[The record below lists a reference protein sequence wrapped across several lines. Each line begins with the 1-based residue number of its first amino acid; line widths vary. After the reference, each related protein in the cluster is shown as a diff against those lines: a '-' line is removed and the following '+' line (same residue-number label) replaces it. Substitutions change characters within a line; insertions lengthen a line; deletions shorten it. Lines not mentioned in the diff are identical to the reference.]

1 MSKLKNIKA
10 VKEMLGGEHK
20 TQTKKTISFADKVF
34 VKKEVGET
42 WIDDKNQ
49 KWEQRNGYKVKVG
62 KLSKLREELK
72 EFPNCN
78 TKNSS
83 CNCTNPGQA
92 DLKMKA
98 IHGMCLNCVV
108 EMEHQLKLDGKYD
121 EYESKKLLQ
130 NAEAWLTQAELEKE
144 VLKKTLKASFIN
156 EDGSEEKWGEGM
168 TEEELVKKI
177 DGGFDKFKKDFIGKL
192 KNEQKTD

>member
-20 TQTKKTISFADKVF
+20 TQTKKTISFTDKVL
-34 VKKEVGET
+34 VKREVGET

-62 KLSKLREELK
+62 KLSKLREELR

-83 CNCTNPGQA
+83 CNCTEPGTA

-108 EMEHQLKLDGKYD
+108 EMEHKLKLEGKYE
-121 EYESKKLLQ
+121 EYERTKLLA
-130 NAEAWLTQAELEKE
+130 NAEAWLKQAEVEKDI
-144 VLKKTLKASFIN
+144 LKSTLKASYIN
-156 EDGSEEKWGEGM
+156 EDGSIEDWGEGM
-168 TEEELVKKI
+168 SEKELVEKI
-177 DGGFDKFKKDFIGKL
+177 DNGFEKFKENFIDKL

>member
-1 MSKLKNIKA
+1 MAKLKNIKA

-20 TQTKKTISFADKVF
+20 TQTKKTISFTDKVF
-34 VKKEVGET
+34 VKREVGET

-108 EMEHQLKLDGKYD
+108 EMEHELKLKGEYK
-121 EYESKKLLQ
+121 EYERKKLLA
-130 NAEAWLTQAELEKE
+130 NAEAWLKQAEVEKDI
-144 VLKKTLKASFIN
+144 LKSTLKASYIN
-156 EDGSEEKWGEGM
+156 EDGSIEDWGEGM
-168 TEEELVKKI
+168 SEKQLVEKI
-177 DGGFDKFKKDFIGKL
+177 DNGFEKFKKNFIDKL

>member
-1 MSKLKNIKA
+1 MAKLKNIKA

-108 EMEHQLKLDGKYD
+108 EMEHELKLKGEYK
-121 EYESKKLLQ
+121 EYERKKLLA
-130 NAEAWLTQAELEKE
+130 NAEAWLKQAEVEKDI
-144 VLKKTLKASFIN
+144 LKSTLKASYVN
-156 EDGSEEKWGEGM
+156 EDGSIEDWGEGM
-168 TEEELVKKI
+168 SEKQLVEKI
-177 DGGFDKFKKDFIGKL
+177 DNGFEKFKENFIDKL

>member
-1 MSKLKNIKA
+1 MAKLKNIKA

-20 TQTKKTISFADKVF
+20 TQTKKTISFADKVL
-34 VKKEVGET
+34 VKREVGET

-108 EMEHQLKLDGKYD
+108 EMEHELKLKGEYK
-121 EYESKKLLQ
+121 EYERKKLLA
-130 NAEAWLTQAELEKE
+130 NAEAWLKQAEVEKDI
-144 VLKKTLKASFIN
+144 LKSTLKASYVN
-156 EDGSEEKWGEGM
+156 EDGSIEDWGEGM
-168 TEEELVKKI
+168 SEKQLVEKI
-177 DGGFDKFKKDFIGKL
+177 DNGFEKFKENFIDKL

>member
-1 MSKLKNIKA
+1 MAKLKNIKA

-20 TQTKKTISFADKVF
+20 TQTKKTISFADKVL
-34 VKKEVGET
+34 VKREVGET

-72 EFPNCN
+72 SFPNC
-78 TKNSS
+78 KGE
-83 CNCTNPGQA
+83 CKAYLDPGQA

-108 EMEHQLKLDGKYD
+108 EMEHQLKLDGKYE
-121 EYESKKLLQ
+121 EYERKKLLS
-130 NAEAWLTQAELEKE
+130 NAEAWLKQAEVEKDI
-144 VLKKTLKASFIN
+144 LKSTLKASYVN
-156 EDGSEEKWGEGM
+156 EDGSIEDWGKSMSED
-168 TEEELVKKI
+168 ELVEKI
-177 DGGFDKFKKDFIGKL
+177 DKGFESFKENFIEKL

>member
-1 MSKLKNIKA
+1 MSKLNNIKA

-20 TQTKKTISFADKVF
+20 TQTKKTISFADKVL
-34 VKKEVGET
+34 VKREVGET

>member
-1 MSKLKNIKA
+1 MSKLNNIKA
-10 VKEMLGGEHK
+10 VKEMLGGAHK
-20 TQTKKTISFADKVF
+20 TQTKKTISFADKIVERR
-34 VKKEVGET
+34 EVGET
-42 WIDDKNQ
+42 WIDNKNQ

-62 KLSKLREELK
+62 KLSKLREELR

-83 CNCTNPGQA
+83 CNCTEPGTA

-108 EMEHQLKLDGKYD
+108 EMEHKLKLEGKYE
-121 EYESKKLLQ
+121 EYERTKLLA
-130 NAEAWLTQAELEKE
+130 NAEAWLKQAEVEKDI
-144 VLKKTLKASFIN
+144 LKSTLKASYIN
-156 EDGSEEKWGEGM
+156 EDGSIEDWGEGM
-168 TEEELVKKI
+168 SEKELVEKI
-177 DGGFDKFKKDFIGKL
+177 DNGFEKFKENFIDKL